1 MAVASPETTIRQ
13 NKVHLSNNDYNM
25 KRLKYFLLCAIC
37 GLTSIGFSSCSDDPG
52 AENYYTFKGE
62 MMSDYIT
69 SRPQYSDFAYIVQQA
84 GLMDIL
90 SAYGH
95 YTCFLPSND
104 VVRAYL
110 KKKGIA
116 SVESLTVAECDTI
129 ACTHLVGNMYA
140 TIEMNDGTLNTANM
154 NKRYIQIT
162 HTTDSN
168 QNPVVELN
176 RMSHVIFEQKDDS
189 VENGIVQP
197 ITVLLENSNSSIAD
211 IIKDNKKI
219 SMFYEGLVATGLKD
233 SLIKIK
239 DESYNGKIQSPY
251 YYTSDSWH
259 EIALAPD
266 EKKYGY
272 TVFVE
277 PDSLLNLKLA
287 ERGIST
293 SAGNIKALYDLA
305 CQLYDPVFKND
316 PDYQAAYGF
325 DKITQRYNPLNMYI
339 AYHILTRDVIGWNKL
354 TPLELHQGIV
364 DGAIGIKTDVMNP
377 NDWYETLL
385 PHTMMKL
392 EQLTVRQY
400 VGSGILGQ
408 RYVNRRVDSKYNVEG
423 ARVLPTVEN
432 EYTQDAPNGR
442 YFYVTDIVAFDSDT
456 QNKVMNDRIRMDFST
471 VFPEVMTMNIRL
483 NGDPTKDDESGRADQ
498 TFKNGKNYYFPKGY
512 LDHVTMKG
520 NGTLVYRR
528 PHWNFWSYEG
538 DEFNLFGDYDFEFRL
553 PPVPYEGEYQIRLG
567 FCALPTR
574 GVAQVYFDNKPQ
586 GIPVDMR
593 KFLNDES
600 ILGNKFSTKTWS
612 KMTDDEKAEDQKMLK
627 NLGYYRG
634 AYGGYHSGGS
644 SINEFV
650 DNYRTYRLVL
660 CQVHINPKK
669 DHFLRI
675 RCTSP
680 AKLGNNNEFMMD
692 YLEIVPKS
700 VYGVTEA
707 GQMETDL

>member
-1 MAVASPETTIRQ
+1 
-13 NKVHLSNNDYNM
+13 M
-25 KRLKYFLLCAIC
+25 KRLRYFILCAIC
-37 GLTSIGFSSCSDDPG
+37 ALGSLGFTGCSDDPG
-52 AENYYTFKGE
+52 AENYYTFTGE

-69 SRPQYSDFAYIVQQA
+69 SRPQYSDFAYIVKQA

-104 VVRAYL
+104 VVRTYL

-116 SVESLTVAECDTI
+116 SVEDLTKEECDTI
-129 ACTHLVGNMYA
+129 ACSHLVGNMYA

-168 QNPVVELN
+168 QNSVVELN
-176 RMSHVIFEQKDDS
+176 RMSHIIFELKDDS

-211 IIKDNKKI
+211 ILKENDKI
-219 SMFYEGLVATGLKD
+219 SMFYSGLLATGLRD
-233 SLIKIK
+233 SLIKVK
-239 DESYNGKIQSPY
+239 DESYVGKNRPGY
-251 YYTSDSWH
+251 TYTSDFWH
-259 EIALAPD
+259 EIALAPE

-277 PDSLLNLKLA
+277 PDSLLSAKLA
-287 ERGIST
+287 EQGIST
-293 SAGNIKALYDLA
+293 ANGTLRALYDLA
-305 CQLYDPVFKND
+305 CKLYDPVFGND
-316 PDYQAAYGF
+316 ADYQAAHGF
-325 DKITQRYNPLNMYI
+325 DKLTDRYNPLNMFI
-339 AYHILTRDVIGWNKL
+339 AYHILTRDVIGWNKI

-364 DGAIGIKTDVMNP
+364 DGAIGIKTDKMNP
-377 NDWYETLL
+377 NDWYETML
-385 PHTMMKL
+385 PRTMMKF

-408 RYVNRRVDSKYNVEG
+408 RYINRRVDGKYAIEG
-423 ARVLPTVEN
+423 ARILPTVEDK
-432 EYTQDAPNGR
+432 YTQDAPNGR
-442 YFYVTDIVAFDSDT
+442 YFYVTDVVSFNYDT
-456 QNKVMNDRIRMDFST
+456 QNKVMNDRIRMDFAT
-471 VFPEVMTMNIRL
+471 IFPEVMTMNMRL
-483 NGDPTKDDESGRADQ
+483 NGDPTKDDESSKADQ
-498 TFKNGKNYYFPKGY
+498 TYKNGKNYYFPNGY
-512 LDHVTMKG
+512 LDNVTMKG

-538 DEFNLFGDYDFEFRL
+538 DEFNLFGDYDFEFRI
-553 PPVPYEGEYQIRLG
+553 PPVPYEGEYQLRLG
-567 FCALPTR
+567 FCALDTR
-574 GVAQVYFDNKPQ
+574 GVAQVYFDGKPQ

-593 KFLNDES
+593 KRLTDES
-600 ILGNKFSTKTWS
+600 ILGNKFGTKAWS
-612 KMTDDEKAEDQKMLK
+612 KMTDEEKAEDQKMLK

-634 AYGGYHSGGS
+634 AYGGYHSNGS
-644 SINEFV
+644 VINEFV
-650 DNYRTYRLVL
+650 DNPRTYRLVL

-669 DHFLRI
+669 DHYLRI
-675 RCTSP
+675 RCTSSS
-680 AKLGNNNEFMMD
+680 KLGNNNEFMMD
-692 YLEIVPKS
+692 YFEIVPKS